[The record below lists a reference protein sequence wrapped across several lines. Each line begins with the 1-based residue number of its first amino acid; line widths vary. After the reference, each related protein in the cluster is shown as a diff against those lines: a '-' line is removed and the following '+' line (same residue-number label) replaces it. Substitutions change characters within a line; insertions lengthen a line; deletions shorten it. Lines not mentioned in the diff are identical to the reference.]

1 MFADDAAVAS
11 HTHQKIQSLMDHFS
25 QVSEDFGMTISLKKT
40 NVLAQ
45 GAEAPPAIT
54 IDDYKLEVVSQF
66 THLGSTITSNLS
78 LYTEI
83 DKRTGKTLT
92 TLALITTRVWE
103 NSKLSVKTKIAVYNA
118 CVISTLLYG
127 RET

>member
-1 MFADDAAVAS
+1 
-11 HTHQKIQSLMDHFS
+11 
-25 QVSEDFGMTISLKKT
+25 MTISLKKT

-66 THLGSTITSNLS
+66 THLGSTLTSNLS

-127 RET
+127 SET